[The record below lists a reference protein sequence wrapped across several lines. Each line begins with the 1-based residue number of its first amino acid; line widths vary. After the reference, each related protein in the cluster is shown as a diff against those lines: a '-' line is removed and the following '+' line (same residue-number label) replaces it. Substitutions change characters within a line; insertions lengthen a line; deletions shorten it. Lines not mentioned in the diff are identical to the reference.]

1 VLSIVLIAIAL
12 GLSNFA
18 ASIGIGLA
26 GVDARLRR
34 EIIVIFGFFEV
45 VMPVIGLVL
54 GRRVAQS
61 VGSSASHLGGGLLVV
76 VAGLYAFVQARRN
89 SDGNQT
95 TPKQRGGLVLT
106 GAALSIDNLVVGFAL
121 GAYRVPVVLAAVV
134 IAAMSVAMSLLG
146 LEIGGRLGES
156 VERWSAEL
164 GAVVLIVVGLAIALA
179 VM

>member
-1 VLSIVLIAIAL
+1 MLSIVLVAIAL

-34 EIIVIFGFFEV
+34 EIIVTFGFFEA
-45 VMPVIGLVL
+45 VMPLVGLVL
-54 GRRVAQS
+54 GRRLAQS
-61 VGSSASHLGGGLLVV
+61 VGSSASYLGGGLLVV
-76 VAGLYAFVQARRN
+76 AGAYAFAQARRG
-89 SDGNQT
+89 SDGDEPT
-95 TPKQRGGLVLT
+95 SKPRGGLIVT

-134 IAAMSVAMSLLG
+134 IAAVSVAMSLFG
-146 LEIGGRLGES
+146 LEIGGHLGAS
-156 VERWSAEL
+156 VEKWSAEL
-164 GAVVLIVVGLAIALA
+164 GAVVLIVVGFAIALG